1 MNTKQIE
8 PQEMSE
14 KLLKEIGG
22 WFITNETQQEAFEYC
37 VQRMRESESEDE
49 KDYWDEVSS
58 CIYAYGM
65 NFN

>member
-8 PQEMSE
+8 PQEMAE
-14 KLLKEIGG
+14 KLLREIGG